1 MSKYTKEMDI
11 NEMLHKLM
19 NMRNEL
25 KSMTDVI
32 ESIIT
37 NLANLLIKEQ
47 ERQRGGDDE

>member
-19 NMRNEL
+19 DMRNEL
-25 KSMTDVI
+25 KSMTNVI

-37 NLANLLIKEQ
+37 NLAIKEQ
-47 ERQRGGDDE
+47 ERQKGGDTE

>member
-19 NMRNEL
+19 TMRSEL

-32 ESIIT
+32 ESIIA
-37 NLANLLIKEQ
+37 NLAIMEQ
-47 ERQRGGDDE
+47 ERQIGGDAK

>member
-19 NMRNEL
+19 TMRSEL

-37 NLANLLIKEQ
+37 NLLVKEQ
-47 ERQRGGDDE
+47 ERQKGDDTE